1 MATQSIVR
9 GTINE
14 RGPHRPAV
22 PATAC
27 RTRRRRAAP
36 RCTNESGFSNTLKT
50 FALLAALGGLL
61 VFVGGLLGG
70 RGGMV
75 IALVFAVAMNGFVY
89 WKSDTL
95 ALKAN
100 GAREL
105 APRRAAAPPRD
116 RRDLAARAGLPMP
129 RLYIIDRPEPNAF
142 ATGRDPEHAAVAVTT
157 GILELM
163 DERQLA
169 GVLAHELSH
178 VKNRDT
184 LVGTIAATIG
194 GAISFIAQMAQ
205 FQMIFGG
212 GRDDNGG
219 GMLGALVAIILAPI
233 AALIIQLAVSRGR
246 EYGADASG
254 AALTGDPEGLA
265 QALERLEAA
274 NSQNGLRARLS
285 AFAAATAGA
294 APAPAPAPAANPA
307 FAHLYI
313 VNPLSGRSIGGLFS
327 THPPVAERVAR
338 LRAMAQGRLPPGG
351 LTFAGSCDQYQN
363 QSARGL
369 RATG

>member
-1 MATQSIVR
+1 MAR
-9 GTINE
+9 L
-14 RGPHRPAV
+14 PLMHRM
-22 PATAC
+22 T
-27 RTRRRRAAP
+27 
-36 RCTNESGFSNTLKT
+36 SGFFNSIKT
-50 FALLAALGGLL
+50 YGLLAVLGGLL

-70 RGGMV
+70 RDGMV
-75 IALVFAVAMNGFVY
+75 IALIFAIAMNGFVY

-95 ALKAN
+95 ALRAN

-105 APRRAAAPPRD
+105 APDELPRLRAIVSE
-116 RRDLAARAGLPMP
+116 LAARAGIPMP
-129 RLYIIDRPEPNAF
+129 RLYIVERPEPNAF

-157 GILELM
+157 GILEIM
-163 DERQLA
+163 DDRQLA

-194 GAISFIAQMAQ
+194 GAISFLAQMAQ

-212 GRDDNGG
+212 RDDNRGG
-219 GMLGALVAIILAPI
+219 GLGALVAIILAPI

-254 AALTGDPEGLA
+254 AALTGDPEALA

-274 NSQNGLRARLS
+274 NSQNGLRARLAQS
-285 AFAAATAGA
+285 LPGSRGRL
-294 APAPAPAPAANPA
+294 PAPAPAANPA

-313 VNPLSGRSIGGLFS
+313 VNPLSGRSLGGLFS
-327 THPPVAERVAR
+327 THPPVTERVQR
-338 LRAMAQGRLPPGG
+338 LRQMAR
-351 LTFAGSCDQYQN
+351 
-363 QSARGL
+363 RGVR
-369 RATG
+369 RAA

>member
-1 MATQSIVR
+1 MT
-9 GTINE
+9 
-14 RGPHRPAV
+14 
-22 PATAC
+22 
-27 RTRRRRAAP
+27 
-36 RCTNESGFSNTLKT
+36 SGFFNTIKT
-50 FALLAALGGLL
+50 FSLLAALGGLL

-70 RGGMV
+70 QDGMI
-75 IALVFAVAMNGFVY
+75 IALVFAIAMNGFVY

-105 APRRAAAPPRD
+105 RPEELPRLRAIVA
-116 RRDLAARAGLPMP
+116 DLAQRAGIPEP
-129 RLYIIDRPEPNAF
+129 RLYIIERPEPNAF
-142 ATGRDPEHAAVAVTT
+142 ATGRDPEHSAVAVTT
-157 GILELM
+157 GILEIM

-178 VKNRDT
+178 VRNRDT

-212 GRDDNGG
+212 RDDNRGG
-219 GMLGALVAIILAPI
+219 GLGALVAIFLAPI

-254 AALTGDPEGLA
+254 AALTGDPEALA

-274 NSQNGLRARLS
+274 NGQNGLRARLS
-285 AFAAATAGA
+285 RALPGSRGQV
-294 APAPAPAPAANPA
+294 PAPAPAPAANPA

-313 VNPLSGRSIGGLFS
+313 VNPLSGRSLGGLFS
-327 THPPVAERVAR
+327 THPPVTERVAR
-338 LRAMAQGRLPPGG
+338 LRAMARGG
-351 LTFAGSCDQYQN
+351 S
-363 QSARGL
+363 R
-369 RATG
+369 RAA